1 MERRLKLVQQQLR
14 HQVFRQPRPP
24 ICFDLKDQQEFSLLH
39 HLLALRWH
47 QRLKPRLFLAL
58 LRRAL
63 EDAQECR
70 PSERS

>member
-1 MERRLKLVQQQLR
+1 MERRSKLVQQQLR
-14 HQVFRQPRPP
+14 HQVFRQQRPQS
-24 ICFDLKDQQEFSLLH
+24 CFDLKDQQEFSRL
-39 HLLALRWH
+39 HLLLVLLSR
-47 QRLKPRLFLAL
+47 QRLMPRLFLAL